1 MDRIDLD
8 EKIKDK
14 LLIGFAQTLLSE
26 GKYINNIFTST
37 IFNDE
42 EGKNHVLE
50 IIKKNESVKNFY
62 VELVKNDPNT
72 CRTLL
77 KRKINYFSPQNKVEL
92 LKGLCKD
99 KKLLLE
105 SIITVEFT
113 FGMQRVIFDNYKD
126 DEEVMNELCKYAFK
140 RCMVRNID
148 IYAAKLKLRAA
159 DKKILRKYAV
169 IFKLEEEGGN

>member
-1 MDRIDLD
+1 MDRIELD

-14 LLIGFAQTLLSE
+14 LLIGFAQRFLSE
-26 GKYINNIFTST
+26 GKCIQNVFTT
-37 IFNDE
+37 VIFNDE
-42 EGKNHVLE
+42 EGKNYVLD

-62 VELVKNDPNT
+62 IELVKNDPNT
-72 CRTLL
+72 CRALL
-77 KRKINYFSPQNKVEL
+77 KRNINYFSPQSKVEL

-105 SIITVEFT
+105 SIMTVDFT

-126 DEEVMNELCKYAFK
+126 DEEIMSELCKYAFK

-148 IYAAKLKLRAA
+148 TYAAKLKLRAA
-159 DKKILRKYAV
+159 DKKILRQYAV
-169 IFKLEEEGGN
+169 IFKLEEGGK